1 VMWKLHSCGAMRR
14 GAHMALAVV
23 RLWKFWKENVIKLL
37 DDHALLEEGTT
48 KGDIEK
54 ILWRKTTVVGN

>member
-1 VMWKLHSCGAMRR
+1 
-14 GAHMALAVV
+14 MALAVV